1 MGTGHAPADSRT
13 PAAEK
18 PNFCGSAKITVA
30 LAATAMPFASTNCE
44 AAERWL
50 RILRV
55 NGAVGNAMQALGL
68 PEEPF
73 EACPPSA
80 DDGPTQAGS
89 VDAVIAA
96 AVEELH
102 ERHGE
107 AITTEDL
114 FVGVRNVYGPAF
126 ERVLAARGTT
136 SGEIL
141 ELVARRAASPAAM
154 RQFS

>member
-1 MGTGHAPADSRT
+1 MGTGHAPAASRT

-18 PNFCGSAKITVA
+18 PNFCGSAKIAVA
-30 LAATAMPFASTNCE
+30 LAATAMPFASTSCE
-44 AAERWL
+44 EAERWL

-73 EACPPSA
+73 EACPPFEE
-80 DDGPTQAGS
+80 DGPTQAGS

-96 AVEELH
+96 AVDELH
-102 ERHGE
+102 ERRGE

-136 SGEIL
+136 SSEVL
-141 ELVARRAASPAAM
+141 ELVERRAASTTGT
-154 RQFS
+154 RQFQ